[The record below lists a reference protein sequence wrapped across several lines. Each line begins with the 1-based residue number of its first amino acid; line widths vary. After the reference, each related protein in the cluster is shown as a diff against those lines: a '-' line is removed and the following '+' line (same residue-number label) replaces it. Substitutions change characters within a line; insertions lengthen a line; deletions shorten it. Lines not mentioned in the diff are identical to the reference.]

1 MQLIPVYL
9 YPNRITA
16 YTSSSW
22 TNERVR
28 RVYNR
33 NVKIYLGADNL
44 LEFQIKNGDQKPIS
58 IANSHVMFSM
68 ISNDAKKLLLQKDC
82 TLVSTSQGRISVGLS
97 EEELYD
103 IDLGFYSYSLIQ
115 ETRSY
120 DGSDYVVTS
129 SKPLYIDEQYGAFS
143 TIEIVGDVQG
153 NLKPSTIVKE
163 FNYTNPAAL
172 GENEPKFYTS
182 SLIDA
187 APNTNHAQSLHTFQF
202 FVSNYSG
209 EIKIQGSISEGANPK
224 VFTDLI
230 SEDDSSSI
238 ISMTNQTAPIY
249 KNIRGK
255 FNWLRVIHTPA
266 TDNLGSLD
274 KVVYR

>member
-1 MQLIPVYL
+1 MQLIPLYL

-33 NVKIYLGADNL
+33 NIKIYLGTDNI

-58 IANSHVMFSM
+58 IEGSYLVFSM
-68 ISNDAKKLLLQKDC
+68 FSNDANKLLIEKEC
-82 TLVSTSQGRISVGLS
+82 TVLSTSQGRVRVELS

-103 IDLGFYSYSLIQ
+103 VSLGFYSYSLIQ

-120 DGSDYVVTS
+120 VDENYVVLS
-129 SKPLYIDEQYGAFS
+129 SKPLYIDEQYGAYS
-143 TIEIVGDVQG
+143 TIEVVGDVKG
-153 NLKPSTIVKE
+153 NLKSSIVVKE

-172 GENEPKFYTS
+172 GEPDPKFYIS

-187 APNTNHAQSLHTFQF
+187 NPNTNFSKSLHTFQIF
-202 FVSNYSG
+202 LDNYTG
-209 EIKIQGSISEGANPK
+209 EMKIQGSLSEGANPK
-224 VFTDLI
+224 IWSDLI
-230 SEDDSSSI
+230 SEDDSSEI
-238 ISMTNQTAPIY
+238 ISLTNQSSPIY
-249 KNIRGK
+249 KNIVGK
-255 FNWLRVIHTPA
+255 YNWFRIIHTPDS
-266 TDNLGSLD
+266 DNTGSLD
-274 KVVYR
+274 KIIYR

>member
-33 NVKIYLGADNL
+33 NVKIYLGTDNT
-44 LEFQIKNGDQKPIS
+44 LEFQVKNGDQKPIS
-58 IANSHVMFSM
+58 IEGSYLVFSLFSIDAN
-68 ISNDAKKLLLQKDC
+68 KLIIEKDC
-82 TLVSTSQGRISVGLS
+82 TVLSNNQGKVKIDIS

-103 IDLGFYSYSLIQ
+103 ISLGYYSYSLIQ

-120 DGSDYVVTS
+120 SGNNYVVTS
-129 SKPLYIDEQYGAFS
+129 SKPLYIDEQFGAYS
-143 TIEIVGDVQG
+143 TVEVVGDVKG
-153 NLKPSTIVKE
+153 NIKASTTVQE

-172 GENEPKFYTS
+172 GETDPKFYTS
-182 SLIDA
+182 SIIDA
-187 APNTNHAQSLHTFQF
+187 NPNTTFAKSLHTFQIF
-202 FVSNYSG
+202 LDNYSG

-224 VFTDLI
+224 IWSDLT
-230 SEDDSSSI
+230 SEDDSSSA
-238 ISMTNQTAPIY
+238 ISLTNQSQPIY
-249 KNIRGK
+249 KNIKGK
-255 FNWLRVIHTPA
+255 FNWFRLIHTPS

-274 KVVYR
+274 KIIYR